1 MISDPSL
8 ISTTATATSTTT
20 PMTSTPMTTTP
31 VTTTPVSN
39 GTVCDWTTIATWACC
54 TALYPCEL
62 GEGDCD
68 NDGECVGSLVC
79 GTDNCGGIFASSA
92 DCCISSTCKELKNR

>member
-1 MISDPSL
+1 MILDASM
-8 ISTTATATSTTT
+8 ISTTAT
-20 PMTSTPMTTTP
+20 PTTTP
-31 VTTTPVSN
+31 VTN
-39 GTVCDWTTIATWACC
+39 GTVCDWTTATWECC

-79 GTDNCGGIFASSA
+79 GTDNCGGIFDSSA
-92 DCCISSTCKELKNR
+92 DCCINSTRKELRNR

>member
-1 MISDPSL
+1 MI
-8 ISTTATATSTTT
+8 TTT
-20 PMTSTPMTTTP
+20 TTTTT
-31 VTTTPVSN
+31 TTTPVSN
-39 GTVCDWTTIATWACC
+39 GTVCDWTTTATWACC

-79 GTDNCGGIFASSA
+79 GTNNCGGIFESSA
-92 DCCISSTCKELKNR
+92 DCCINSTCKELKNRYHV